1 LYAVFNI
8 AAYHNFKSY
17 YENGELRCEGGLV
30 RKDGGEL
37 KNMSWGCERSTYYE
51 YDNHT
56 LMDGEW
62 FFYNEDGTLIET
74 INYDN
79 GTEIK

>member
-1 LYAVFNI
+1 
-8 AAYHNFKSY
+8 
-17 YENGELRCEGGLV
+17 
-30 RKDGGEL
+30 
-37 KNMSWGCERSTYYE
+37 MSWGCERSTYYE